1 MNESFDHSL
10 LDHED
15 EINLLKYLSRFP
27 DFVELGYEN
36 LEPQTIANYLQEL
49 SGYFHKFYSKC
60 RVITDDNELTMAD
73 LFQSETQF
81 FILCLTTLFTL
92 INPIGI
98 TPLLVVMTERFS
110 NEERINI
117 AKKGSLTAFITLI
130 LFAILGSFIF
140 KFFGITIEAFQIMGG
155 ILFFRNG
162 LKMLDAKVGRSRT
175 TPAEQ
180 EESQESDD
188 IAISPIGIPLIAGPG
203 AITATMLLSSQTPQ
217 IYSYAT
223 IGLSIMI
230 VLSFVYIILR
240 NGDVLISVLGTSIM
254 RIIQRLMGLILLVI
268 AVQFIIN
275 GIVSIITPLI

>member
-1 MNESFDHSL
+1 
-10 LDHED
+10 
-15 EINLLKYLSRFP
+15 
-27 DFVELGYEN
+27 
-36 LEPQTIANYLQEL
+36 
-49 SGYFHKFYSKC
+49 
-60 RVITDDNELTMAD
+60 MAD

-175 TPAEQ
+175 TPTEQ

-240 NGDVLISVLGTSIM
+240 NGDVLISALGTSIM

-275 GIVSIITPLI
+275 GIVSIIKPLI